1 MSKGVVTVISDWL
14 LAALGALASL
24 IFPLGGVIKNNHS
37 RSKRNERQLQGD
49 PNDPHNNGV
58 LDISKQNAEKLDEQG
73 EKIDELD
80 SKVERVLDRV
90 ESLADGDG
98 GGRYGSGDDD

>member
-1 MSKGVVTVISDWL
+1 MSKGLATIFSDWL
-14 LAALGALASL
+14 LAVGGAITSL
-24 IFPLGGVIKNNHS
+24 LVPAGGIIKRNHS

-49 PNDPHNNGV
+49 PSDPHNNGV

-90 ESLADGDG
+90 ESLADD
-98 GGRYGSGDDD
+98 GGRYGSGDGD

>member
-1 MSKGVVTVISDWL
+1 MSKGVVTVIYDWL
-14 LAALGALASL
+14 LAVVGAITSL
-24 IFPLGGVIKNNHS
+24 LVPAGGIIKRNHS

-90 ESLADGDG
+90 ESLADD
-98 GGRYGSGDDD
+98 GGRYSGSGDDD